1 MSATSTRLTVPP
13 IPVDAPTQ
21 PASTAAA
28 VIFTHGR
35 LRLDQARAH
44 LAATCDALNGWYAR
58 CAGEGH
64 SYVADGY
71 EAIRLIDA
79 ATQQLHRVR
88 AALVRQIRADED
100 ERAARVDRMLAGC
113 RTRHIPDDGQRPR
126 NGGAA

>member
-1 MSATSTRLTVPP
+1 MSARSTRPKAPT
-13 IPVDAPTQ
+13 PVDTPTQ

-28 VIFTHGR
+28 AICAPGQ
-35 LRLDQARAH
+35 LRLDQAQAY

-58 CAGEGH
+58 RTSEGH
-64 SYVADGY
+64 SYIAHGH

-88 AALVRQIRADED
+88 AALVGEIRADED
-100 ERAARVDRMLAGC
+100 ERAARADRMLTDC
-113 RTRHIPDDGQRPR
+113 RTRHIPDDEQRPR